1 MRELRHFRNVILG
14 HFEPFW
20 VIFWSFWVMHKS
32 AWPKFKIK
40 KCLSAVLTRWH
51 IFCTPD
57 LLSLFPYFLIL
68 TFQSALL
75 IFLLVKSSAFD
86 RKLPFSP
93 VSALGWFAD
102 LSALQLCSAWF
113 VAMLFFHLL
122 LGAQHSRYSRSRRA
136 GTISIWWEVPFQRS
150 IYLPVGRLKYF

>member
-1 MRELRHFRNVILG
+1 M
-14 HFEPFW
+14 
-20 VIFWSFWVMHKS
+20 
-32 AWPKFKIK
+32 
-40 KCLSAVLTRWH
+40 LTRWH

-86 RKLPFSP
+86 RKLPFSL

-113 VAMLFFHLL
+113 VAMLFCYLL

-150 IYLPVGRLKYF
+150 FYLPVGRLKYFYIFFNFNEICFWLFLSYLAAILEIFTPAFASLHW